1 MHSRRKLIPISRGVN
16 YPYPYPYPYPYF
28 YFYPYPYF
36 YFFAFFLFFGFLTAF
51 GNNGL
56 NCFVASSLS
65 IWAAAIAK
73 VRLSHFAESGFGS
86 TPLRRKKTKQ
96 APNAVRLL
104 PSKNG

>member
-1 MHSRRKLIPISRGVN
+1 MHSRRKLIPISPGVN
-16 YPYPYPYPYPYF
+16 YPYPYPYPNPYF
-28 YFYPYPYF
+28 YFYAYYYF
-36 YFFAFFLFFGFLTAF
+36 AFFAFLTDFTF
-51 GNNGL
+51 GNKAL

-73 VRLSHFAESGFGS
+73 VRHSHFAESGFGS
-86 TPLRRKKTKQ
+86 TPLRRKKTRQ

>member
-1 MHSRRKLIPISRGVN
+1 MRSHQKPPPISHGVN
-16 YPYPYPYPYPYF
+16 YPYPYPYPYYYF
-28 YFYPYPYF
+28 F
-36 YFFAFFLFFGFLTAF
+36 FFAFFAFLTDFTF
-51 GNNGL
+51 GNKSL

-65 IWAAAIAK
+65 IWVAAIAK

-86 TPLRRKKTKQ
+86 TPLRRKKTRQ